1 MKKEQLLDRIET
13 LRDKVKYNEVRTLGE
28 VEDEL
33 TEIIEECEE

>member
-1 MKKEQLLDRIET
+1 MKKEQLLDRIEV
-13 LRDKVKYNEVRTLGE
+13 LRDKVRYEEVRSLDE